1 VGNVKESTDPILE
14 RMHFMK
20 NVFLLTIDTL
30 RRDVLG
36 CYGGGGL
43 TPFIDSIQ
51 NRCIRFDQAH
61 STGPYTRAAF
71 PGILTSSYYLEYGK
85 QKILSGKR
93 VLISE
98 VLKKA
103 GIVTAA
109 FHSNPYVSAY
119 FGWDRGWDVFYDSME
134 EDVDDMVPYIKADKI
149 NRKVD
154 TWLSSHLT
162 GGKDSPFFLWMHY
175 MDVHE
180 PYIPERKY
188 IDLIDPSIRLSKE
201 EMFSLFKEA
210 LLKRDA
216 SNPETV
222 EVLKKLYCAHI
233 READEAVKEFF
244 EILKKRDI
252 LKDSW
257 IILTTDHGDEFGE
270 HRGLS
275 HDGKMYSELI
285 HVPLM
290 IYEPA
295 REKGEVCDTLVSTL
309 DVSPTIAHLFG
320 LKPVEG
326 FGGHSLLPL
335 IDYPIK
341 GVYGEAVDKHGS
353 QEKGEEKEVHYYRE
367 GDLKIIYREKDDS
380 WELYDLR
387 SDPTESNNIVETSPE
402 AGSLKEKVR
411 PRVRRFKG

>member
-1 VGNVKESTDPILE
+1 
-14 RMHFMK
+14 MK

-30 RRDVLG
+30 RRDALG
-36 CYGGGGL
+36 CYGGGGHS
-43 TPFIDSIQ
+43 PFIDSIQ

-71 PGILTSSYYLEYGK
+71 PGILTSSYYLEHGK
-85 QKILSGKR
+85 QKMLSAKR
-93 VLISE
+93 ILISE

-103 GIVTAA
+103 GIATAA

-154 TWLSSHLT
+154 TWLSSHLST
-162 GGKDSPFFLWMHY
+162 RRGQPFFLWLHY

-180 PYIPERKY
+180 PYIPERRY

-201 EMFSLFKEA
+201 EMFSLFKEV

-222 EVLKKLYCAHI
+222 HVLKKLYWAHI
-233 READEAVKEFF
+233 REVDEAVKEFF
-244 EILKKRDI
+244 GILTKWDI
-252 LKDSW
+252 LKDSR
-257 IILTTDHGDEFGE
+257 IIITTDHGDEFGE
-270 HRGLS
+270 HGGLS
-275 HDGKMYSELI
+275 HDGKMYSELVHI
-285 HVPLM
+285 PLM
-290 IYEPA
+290 IYEPG
-295 REKGEVCDTLVSTL
+295 REKGEVCNTVVSTL
-309 DVSPTIAHLFG
+309 DVSPTVAYLFG
-320 LKPVEG
+320 LKPVEE
-326 FGGHSLLPL
+326 FEGHSLLPL
-335 IDYPIK
+335 KDYSVK

-367 GDLKIIYREKDDS
+367 GDLKIIYRERDDS
-380 WELYDLR
+380 WELYDLKK
-387 SDPTESNNIVETSPE
+387 DPKELNNLIGSSPLAE
-402 AGSLKEKVR
+402 AMKEKVK
-411 PRVRRFKG
+411 PRVRRHQG